1 MFGVSGPHKRGALGP
16 STESRNEEEEFEP
29 DSQAS
34 RDFEARRKM
43 IKEGKRFEKSLLQNR
58 SAVAQAMLA
67 QGGRVSVEVA
77 GKAVMDMTNGVL
89 PGVVSF
95 PQGCEQPDKKKK
107 EKKDKKKKDKKKK
120 EKKEKKKKDKK
131 KSKKKKDKKK
141 SSSSSSSSS
150 SS

>member
-16 STESRNEEEEFEP
+16 STEARNDEEEFEP
-29 DSQAS
+29 DSQAN

-43 IKEGKRFEKSLLQNR
+43 IKAGKQFEKSLLQNR

-67 QGGRVSVEVA
+67 QGGRVNVEVA
-77 GKAVMDMTNGVL
+77 GKAVMDMSNGVL

-95 PQGCEQPDKKKK
+95 PQGCEQPDKKKD
-107 EKKDKKKKDKKKK
+107 KKDKKKKDKKKK
-120 EKKEKKKKDKK
+120 DKKKKDKK
-131 KSKKKKDKKK
+131 KSKKKKKK

-150 SS
+150 S